1 VSAFERLGG
10 GIGVGRY
17 GQEALEG
24 HPADSVCSLFQ
35 GQTGHRDG
43 AQARDPVFGAV
54 TPLVTIPV
62 AFVCYPPDPA
72 YRQWSRRR
80 KQL

>member
-1 VSAFERLGG
+1 VR
-10 GIGVGRY
+10 R
-17 GQEALEG
+17 QEI
-24 HPADSVCSLFQ
+24 LFLV
-35 GQTGHRDG
+35 R
-43 AQARDPVFGAV
+43 V

-80 KQL
+80 KQLKKLGLPKTQRPPKPPKNPDYPTKQQRAFGLLE